1 MWSLSPMRPGARA
14 LRTWRAWT
22 PSPRDNWIGQPT
34 SGTVKQNMFSSG
46 ACTIIQTAI
55 ASFVDSLPVYNT
67 AGRKRYSHQKRKR
80 KNIASLA
87 ERTTK
92 MRSMARALELAR
104 CAHHPGSGVRM
115 PYLRAGR
122 EGPSTCAESTFAL
135 VQYFHWRR
143 EFEWLGA
150 QGKRIPE
157 DRGGGFR
164 AHAVGRRRVGT
175 AVRSRWLSH

>member
-1 MWSLSPMRPGARA
+1 
-14 LRTWRAWT
+14 
-22 PSPRDNWIGQPT
+22 
-34 SGTVKQNMFSSG
+34 
-46 ACTIIQTAI
+46 
-55 ASFVDSLPVYNT
+55 
-67 AGRKRYSHQKRKR
+67 
-80 KNIASLA
+80 
-87 ERTTK
+87 